1 MCAPPSLSAAPN
13 PTENKTTVATWFTC
27 HGFGHSTDFSLGFN
41 SKSVPGKGT
50 DQLQLEGKDIII
62 TKTVTALN
70 PVGRG
75 QQTGRGTQRSWG
87 VGQAEMAVCFPQ
99 GHFGLL
105 PGGHAHPGAPQM
117 PDVQRGPQFSSLKIP
132 H

>member
-1 MCAPPSLSAAPN
+1 MCAPPSLN

-70 PVGRG
+70 PAWGGGSRQGGARSVPGEWARRKWQCVSPKDTSGSCQVATPTQERHKCLMFRG
-75 QQTGRGTQRSWG
+75 DPSS
-87 VGQAEMAVCFPQ
+87 
-99 GHFGLL
+99 
-105 PGGHAHPGAPQM
+105 AP
-117 PDVQRGPQFSSLKIP
+117 
-132 H
+132 